1 MTHQPDT
8 TTAHPEDH
16 VVLFSRRVPVPA
28 LTLLLRLENDG
39 YDLRVD
45 HETRELCITP
55 PVPPQR
61 RQTITEYKPYLL
73 LMVEQTLLLIER
85 ERVAAQDDDWALV

>member
-1 MTHQPDT
+1 MPTDQTTDT
-8 TTAHPEDH
+8 VP
-16 VVLFSRRVPVPA
+16 LFRRYVPVPA

-45 HETRELCITP
+45 AQTRELCITP

>member
-1 MTHQPDT
+1 MPTDQTTDT
-8 TTAHPEDH
+8 VP
-16 VVLFSRRVPVPA
+16 LFRRHVPVPA

-45 HETRELCITP
+45 RETRELCITP
-55 PVPPQR
+55 PVPSQR
-61 RQTITEYKPYLL
+61 RQTITQYKPYLL

>member
-1 MTHQPDT
+1 MPTDQTTDT
-8 TTAHPEDH
+8 VP
-16 VVLFSRRVPVPA
+16 LFRRYVPVPA

-61 RQTITEYKPYLL
+61 RQTITQYKPYLL

>member
-1 MTHQPDT
+1 MPTDQTTDT
-8 TTAHPEDH
+8 VP
-16 VVLFSRRVPVPA
+16 LFRRYVPVPA

-45 HETRELCITP
+45 AQTRELCITP

-61 RQTITEYKPYLL
+61 RQTITQYKPYLL